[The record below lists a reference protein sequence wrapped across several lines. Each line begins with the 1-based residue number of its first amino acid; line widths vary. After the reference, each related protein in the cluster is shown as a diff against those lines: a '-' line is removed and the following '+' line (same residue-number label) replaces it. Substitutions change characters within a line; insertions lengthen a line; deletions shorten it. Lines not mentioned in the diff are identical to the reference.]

1 MPRQCGVATFTTDIC
16 EAVAAEYPK
25 CECIVGAVNDRP
37 EGYDYSTRI
46 RFEID
51 EKEIDS
57 YRRAADFLNINNVE
71 VVSVQHEFGIYGG
84 PAGAHLLTFL
94 QKVEKPVVTTLH
106 TVLRDPNV
114 EQRLVMEQL
123 NALSARFIVMAERGR
138 DLLETVYKVAPE
150 KIDL

>member
-1 MPRQCGVATFTTDIC
+1 MTTINRVAFLGDYMPRQCGIATFTTDIC

-57 YRRAADFLNINNVE
+57 YRRPADFLTINNVE

-84 PAGAHLLTFL
+84 AAGRHFLTFL
-94 QKVEKPVVTTLH
+94 AGVYMAVV
-106 TVLRDPNV
+106 
-114 EQRLVMEQL
+114 
-123 NALSARFIVMAERGR
+123 
-138 DLLETVYKVAPE
+138 
-150 KIDL
+150 